1 MTREQFK
8 ARATTLQMLK
18 VQAEMIK
25 AQIEEIEAE
34 IKADMTATGENVVED
49 DDYRFRFT
57 DYTTRGLDSEA
68 TERRAAGYLC
78 GVHDGQSGQAV
89 QLLYLHLIIQPCR

>member
-18 VQAEMIK
+18 LQSEMLK
-25 AQIEEIEAE
+25 AQIEEIESE
-34 IKADMTATGENVVED
+34 IKADMTATGESVVED

-57 DYTTRGLDSEA
+57 DYTTRGLDQKRLRE
-68 TERRAAGYLC
+68 ERPDIFAEYTTDRAAKRFSFY
-78 GVHDGQSGQAV
+78 
-89 QLLYLHLIIQPCR
+89 IFT

>member
-57 DYTTRGLDSEA
+57 DYTTRGLDQKRLRE
-68 TERRAAGYLC
+68 ERPDIYAEYTTDRAAKRFSFYIFG
-78 GVHDGQSGQAV
+78 
-89 QLLYLHLIIQPCR
+89 

>member
-8 ARATTLQMLK
+8 SRATTLQMLK
-18 VQAEMIK
+18 LQSEMLK

-34 IKADMTATGENVVED
+34 IKADMTASGESVIED

-57 DYTTRGLDSEA
+57 DYTSRGLDQKRLKE
-68 TERRAAGYLC
+68 ERPDIFAEYTTDRAAKRFSFY
-78 GVHDGQSGQAV
+78 
-89 QLLYLHLIIQPCR
+89 IFT

>member
-8 ARATTLQMLK
+8 SRATTLQMLK
-18 VQAEMIK
+18 LQSEMLK

-34 IKADMTATGENVVED
+34 IKADMTASGESVVED

-57 DYTTRGLDSEA
+57 DYTSRGLDQKRLRE
-68 TERRAAGYLC
+68 ERPDIFAEYTTDRAAKRFSFY
-78 GVHDGQSGQAV
+78 
-89 QLLYLHLIIQPCR
+89 IFT

>member
-18 VQAEMIK
+18 LQSEMLK
-25 AQIEEIEAE
+25 AQIEEIESE
-34 IKADMTATGENVVED
+34 IKADMTATGESVIED

-57 DYTTRGLDSEA
+57 DYTTRGLDQKRLKE
-68 TERRAAGYLC
+68 ERPEIYAEYTTDRAAKRFSFY
-78 GVHDGQSGQAV
+78 
-89 QLLYLHLIIQPCR
+89 IFT

>member
-18 VQAEMIK
+18 LQSEMLK

-34 IKADMTATGENVVED
+34 IKADMTASGESVVED

-57 DYTTRGLDSEA
+57 DYTSRGLDQKRLRE
-68 TERRAAGYLC
+68 ERPDIFAEYTTDRAAKRFSFY
-78 GVHDGQSGQAV
+78 
-89 QLLYLHLIIQPCR
+89 IFT

>member
-57 DYTTRGLDSEA
+57 DYTTRGLDQKRLRE
-68 TERRAAGYLC
+68 ERPDIYAEYSTDRAAKRFSFYIFG
-78 GVHDGQSGQAV
+78 
-89 QLLYLHLIIQPCR
+89 

>member
-57 DYTTRGLDSEA
+57 DYTTRGLDQKRLRE
-68 TERRAAGYLC
+68 ERPDIFAEYTTDRAAKRFSFYIFG
-78 GVHDGQSGQAV
+78 
-89 QLLYLHLIIQPCR
+89 

>member
-18 VQAEMIK
+18 LQSEMLK
-25 AQIEEIEAE
+25 AQIEEIESE
-34 IKADMTATGENVVED
+34 IKSDMTATGENVIED

-57 DYTTRGLDSEA
+57 DYTTRGLDQKRLKE
-68 TERRAAGYLC
+68 ERPDIYAEYTTDRAAKRFSFYIFG
-78 GVHDGQSGQAV
+78 
-89 QLLYLHLIIQPCR
+89 

>member
-34 IKADMTATGENVVED
+34 IKADMTATGENVIED

-57 DYTTRGLDSEA
+57 DYTTRGLDQKRLKE
-68 TERRAAGYLC
+68 ERPEIYAEYTTDRAAKRFSFY
-78 GVHDGQSGQAV
+78 
-89 QLLYLHLIIQPCR
+89 IFT

>member
-18 VQAEMIK
+18 LE
-25 AQIEEIEAE
+25 EEITSA
-34 IKADMTATGENVVED
+34 MSATGESVIED

-57 DYTTRGLDSEA
+57 DYTARGLDQKRLKE
-68 TERRAAGYLC
+68 ERPEIYAEYTTDRAAKRFSFYIF
-78 GVHDGQSGQAV
+78 S
-89 QLLYLHLIIQPCR
+89 